1 MSLSSKVC
9 REFVAQINNRLEY
22 HCETENSQSELD
34 DAIRTSLMSP
44 GKRLRPLLTVLIASS
59 DDNAIDAAV
68 DVGCACEMLHTAS
81 LILDDLPSMDD
92 AMVRRGKI
100 CTHIEFTESTAI
112 LSATALMNKSYE
124 VIAKTE
130 NLSAKTRVKLIKL
143 LSQAVGTSGLIGG
156 QFHDLEQEDCNRQE
170 ILLRYLKKTSALFE
184 FSVMAGAILSGMNK
198 ERREALK
205 TVSHHLGIAFQIN
218 DDLLDLY
225 ASQAETNKDCGQDQ
239 DKMTYISMRS
249 SKDIKKDILQGRDH
263 ALAALS
269 TANSGDMLQRVIA
282 EQFDRAIERTAK

>member
-100 CTHIEFTESTAI
+100 CTHIE
-112 LSATALMNKSYE
+112 
-124 VIAKTE
+124 
-130 NLSAKTRVKLIKL
+130 
-143 LSQAVGTSGLIGG
+143 
-156 QFHDLEQEDCNRQE
+156 
-170 ILLRYLKKTSALFE
+170 
-184 FSVMAGAILSGMNK
+184 
-198 ERREALK
+198 
-205 TVSHHLGIAFQIN
+205 
-218 DDLLDLY
+218 
-225 ASQAETNKDCGQDQ
+225 
-239 DKMTYISMRS
+239 YISH
-249 SKDIKKDILQGRDH
+249 GAH
-263 ALAALS
+263 
-269 TANSGDMLQRVIA
+269 
-282 EQFDRAIERTAK
+282 E